1 MLKPRFGSKE
11 YNKEPISDENRGH
24 GSNEEIKNNSGLIFN
39 KKTFQK
45 TKIKEK
51 KGNKI
56 IYEFQKIEDLFNI
69 SSEDGEKEK
78 IIDDE
83 LHSDDESVF
92 EKKIKQP
99 IKLTS
104 NYFDDVKK
112 LIPDINLK
120 QIEINKLKVIKE
132 DDLYSLQRRKYK
144 SQNIDTNIKEF
155 RKKTKELTEKVKLI
169 HEKET
174 ILKEIIEKCQK
185 IYDDIKV
192 IPTIPTSVYNKKTNF
207 NKKSLFDVENIEEEI
222 SGEDIFGGSI
232 GSDYEN
238 EENENSDKEKENN
251 FVNNKKDIKK
261 SVFDG
266 VFINKNN
273 KNNKNIKTLK
283 QSVRDDFFSNKLRD
297 KLYKRDKANSK

>member
-1 MLKPRFGSKE
+1 MLKPRFGIKE

-99 IKLTS
+99 IKLT
-104 NYFDDVKK
+104 
-112 LIPDINLK
+112 
-120 QIEINKLKVIKE
+120 
-132 DDLYSLQRRKYK
+132 
-144 SQNIDTNIKEF
+144 
-155 RKKTKELTEKVKLI
+155 
-169 HEKET
+169 
-174 ILKEIIEKCQK
+174 
-185 IYDDIKV
+185 
-192 IPTIPTSVYNKKTNF
+192 
-207 NKKSLFDVENIEEEI
+207 
-222 SGEDIFGGSI
+222 
-232 GSDYEN
+232 
-238 EENENSDKEKENN
+238 
-251 FVNNKKDIKK
+251 
-261 SVFDG
+261 
-266 VFINKNN
+266 
-273 KNNKNIKTLK
+273 
-283 QSVRDDFFSNKLRD
+283 
-297 KLYKRDKANSK
+297 